1 MADTDIN
8 IIFIRTKRIGRK
20 LLLSA
25 YSDYIRKRLRKIYTS
40 TMLRFTPPLSNFLTV
55 TQVASI
61 AKARYNILVFVQF
74 LINCCTPNSSFLIG
88 KGLLDMRNTLWCRQ

>member
-8 IIFIRTKRIGRK
+8 IILIRKKRIGRK

-40 TMLRFTPPLSNFLTV
+40 TMLRFTPLLSNFLTV
-55 TQVASI
+55 TQITRI

-74 LINCCTPNSSFLIG
+74 LVNCRTPDSCFLIRECF
-88 KGLLDMRNTLWCRQ
+88 LNMRNALRCRQ

>member
-25 YSDYIRKRLRKIYTS
+25 YSKYIRKRLHRIY
-40 TMLRFTPPLSNFLTV
+40 
-55 TQVASI
+55 AS
-61 AKARYNILVFVQF
+61 V
-74 LINCCTPNSSFLIG
+74 
-88 KGLLDMRNTLWCRQ
+88 